1 MLPTVPQVQRE
12 IREIRVTREQ
22 QAPLVRQVYKVLQ
35 ALPVPQAPKEQQG
48 F

>member
-22 QAPLVRQVYKVLQ
+22 PAQQ
-35 ALPVPQAPKEQQG
+35 ALPVPQAPKE
-48 F
+48 

>member
-12 IREIRVTREQ
+12 IRVTREQ
-22 QAPLVRQVYKVLQ
+22 PAQQ
-35 ALPVPQAPKEQQG
+35 ALPVQQAQQELQALKVWQG